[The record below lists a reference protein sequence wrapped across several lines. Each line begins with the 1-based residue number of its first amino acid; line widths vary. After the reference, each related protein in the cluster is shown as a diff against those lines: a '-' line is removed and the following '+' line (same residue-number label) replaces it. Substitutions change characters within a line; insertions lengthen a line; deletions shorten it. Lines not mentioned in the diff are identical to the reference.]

1 NLYNAVSKLIA
12 VTKKLKSKIKQ
23 DETSSDKIGH
33 ILASKK
39 TITVSD
45 LSEALERQK
54 REPAK
59 SPGQI
64 LYEMGFPL
72 SNSHVN
78 LYAALSNLTAV
89 AKKLE
94 SKIKQDETSSDK
106 IGQILVS
113 KKIITEADLKEALER
128 KKREPNLYL
137 GQILCEM
144 GFPQSRIMK
153 GLYYSNKRK
162 KLGEILVEL
171 NIITEGQLND
181 ILKQQKQHKNCGIH
195 QHIGTLLTKNKTI
208 SEKNYINAL
217 SAHFNMPIVDLKD
230 FRVSPSLQ
238 KAIGEQYALR
248 NRIVVLSNRPGKLT
262 VAIAEPHLSFFD
274 YLEKAMP
281 KGKHILFCLAKA
293 SEIEHCLDNTYN
305 PYRDIFD

>member
-1 NLYNAVSKLIA
+1 M
-12 VTKKLKSKIKQ
+12 
-23 DETSSDKIGH
+23 EH
-33 ILASKK
+33 I
-39 TITVSD
+39 TG
-45 LSEALERQK
+45 Q
-54 REPAK
+54 REPYK

-64 LYEMGFPL
+64 LCEMGL
-72 SNSHVN
+72 LQSNSYDN
-78 LYAALSNLTAV
+78 LNNEFNSLTAV
-89 AKKLE
+89 TTKLE

-113 KKIITEADLKEALER
+113 KKVIAEADLKEALGR
-128 KKREPNLYL
+128 KKREPNKYL

-171 NIITEGQLND
+171 NIITEGQLDD
-181 ILKQQKQHKNCGIH
+181 ILKQQKQNKNYGIH

-217 SAHFNMPIVDLKD
+217 SAHFSMPVVDLKD

-238 KAIGEQYALR
+238 KSIGEQYALR

-281 KGKHILFCLAKA
+281 KGKYIMFCLAKA
-293 SEIEHCLDNTYN
+293 SEIEHCLDKKYDPFNMVFY
-305 PYRDIFD
+305 